1 MHLLSEKLDL
11 YFWLIL
17 LFLNWWAM
25 RNQCLDATLDRWHF
39 HLVSIVCLN
48 MQLEYVRRILLLLNH
63 PQKELHVTVVKFA
76 VKATSSSTPPS
87 SAVSIFRKLREKR
100 RLRRPL

>member
-1 MHLLSEKLDL
+1 
-11 YFWLIL
+11 
-17 LFLNWWAM
+17 M

-76 VKATSSSTPPS
+76 VKGIGVRHSVLRQLSFSAT
-87 SAVSIFRKLREKR
+87 LRLLAGR
-100 RLRRPL
+100 GSVCQ